1 MINTIYARRILIR
14 AAQPNN
20 ERRINMSYKVTLIP
34 GDGTGPEV
42 TTAACKCIEALGLDF
57 QWEVKEAGEVALNKY
72 GKLLPSDTLDS
83 IKRNKVALKGPITTP
98 VGKGFRSVNVAI
110 RQMFDLYVC
119 LRPVKS
125 FGFPKTFHEDVD
137 LVIMRENTE
146 DLYAGVEFKEGT
158 AQAFQI
164 IKDINSLSPKKVR
177 EDSAI
182 SIKPISR
189 FASQRIARFAFNYAL
204 KNKRKKVTCVHKANI
219 MKYSDGLFLDSFYK
233 VAKEFEGKVEFNDV
247 IVDNLSMQLILRPKN
262 FDILVLPNLYGDII
276 SDLGAGLI
284 GGLGLAAGANI
295 GEQIAVFEPTHGSA
309 PKYTGK
315 NKVNPSA
322 TILSA
327 VLMLRYLGESKKADI
342 LEAAVAAVI
351 KEGKSVTYDLKPTR
365 DDPSAVGT
373 SQMADAIVEKIK
385 EIL

>member
-72 GKLLPSDTLDS
+72 GKLLPPDTLDS